1 MKKGFQFLIA
11 FAALFVG
18 IRFVE
23 AKDYQLDLIK
33 NSIELNVDT
42 LEEVKQQAIDG
53 TIYLD
58 LDIYYDALVS
68 EEIYAGEILSS
79 PKEDW
84 QTNGGYLGCKLQE
97 DGKTCELVYVSFP
110 EESNLFVEKELETS
124 YELVFDKNNS
134 SMVIAQD
141 AVYTTSS
148 YFSK

>member
-79 PKEDW
+79 LKKIGK
-84 QTNGGYLGCKLQE
+84 QTGDILVVNFKKMVKLA
-97 DGKTCELVYVSFP
+97 
-110 EESNLFVEKELETS
+110 NL
-124 YELVFDKNNS
+124 
-134 SMVIAQD
+134 SM
-141 AVYTTSS
+141 
-148 YFSK
+148 